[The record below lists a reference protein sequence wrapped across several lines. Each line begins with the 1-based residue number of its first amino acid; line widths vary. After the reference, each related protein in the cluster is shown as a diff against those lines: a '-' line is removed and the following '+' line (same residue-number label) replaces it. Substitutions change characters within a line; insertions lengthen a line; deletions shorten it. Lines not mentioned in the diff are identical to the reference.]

1 VADVAIT
8 EKRVTWAELFFDLVY
23 VFAVTE
29 VSALLHA
36 DHSWAGVL
44 RALVVF
50 VPIYWSWVGTSVLA
64 NTQDLSGAASRIGI
78 FAVALAGLFMALAVP
93 EAYGERGVLFGCAY
107 LAARVVLAIMLFR
120 RIPFTLNPIAV
131 GLMVSGPLIF
141 AGGFAHG
148 SAREAIWAVAAAIDL
163 SSPTILQGRL
173 RTMRFDPSHL
183 AERFGLLLI
192 IALGESV
199 VAIGGPAASD
209 KHLSAG
215 VLAAVAT
222 AFVLACG
229 LWWVYFHFAADAM
242 RYAMTTAQVQTHIAR
257 HVMSYGHL
265 MLVGAVISI
274 AVGMREAVV
283 RPGDQLSWGV
293 TGLLLGG
300 SALYLATFGYTRWA
314 MFRLVSTTRL
324 TASAVVLALLPLA
337 PHLPALGALMLV
349 AAVLVVLNVV
359 EHMRVRTALVA
370 QNAGQAEMGQDAGV
384 HEAGDG

>member
-1 VADVAIT
+1 VTDVEIT

-29 VSALLHA
+29 VSSLLSA

-44 RALVVF
+44 RAIIVF

-64 NTQDLSGAASRIGI
+64 NTQDLSAAASRIGI

-93 EAYGERGVLFGCAY
+93 EAYGERGVLFGSAY
-107 LAARVVLAIMLFR
+107 LTARVVLAIMLFR
-120 RIPFTLNPIAV
+120 RVPVSINPIAV
-131 GLMVSGPLIF
+131 GLVVSGPLIF

-148 SAREAIWAVAAAIDL
+148 TAREAIWGLAAAIDL
-163 SSPTILQGRL
+163 SSPTVLKTRL
-173 RTMRFDPSHL
+173 RSMHFDPSHL

-199 VAIGGPAASD
+199 VAIGGPAASG

-222 AFVLACG
+222 AFVFACG

-242 RYAMTTAQVQTHIAR
+242 RYAMTTAQVQSHIAR

-265 MLVGAVISI
+265 MLVGSVISI
-274 AVGMREAVV
+274 AVGMREAVA
-283 RPGDQLSWGV
+283 RPGQELSWGV
-293 TGLLLGG
+293 TGLLFGG
-300 SALYLATFGYTRWA
+300 CALYLATYGYTRWA

-324 TASAVVLALLPLA
+324 TASAVVLALLPVA
-337 PHLPALGALMLV
+337 RHLPALGALLLA

-359 EHMRVRTALVA
+359 EYWRVRRALGA
-370 QNAGQAEMGQDAGV
+370 QDARQAEVGQDAGV
-384 HEAGDG
+384 HEASDG

>member
-1 VADVAIT
+1 MTHAEVEIA

-29 VSALLHA
+29 VSSLLHA

-64 NTQDLSGAASRIGI
+64 NTQDLSGAASRMGI
-78 FAVALAGLFMALAVP
+78 FAVGLAGLFMALAVP
-93 EAYGERGVLFGCAY
+93 EAYGERGVLFGCGY
-107 LAARVVLAIMLFR
+107 LAARIVLAVLLFGHQR
-120 RIPFTLNPIAV
+120 VVVNPIGV
-131 GLMVSGPLIF
+131 GLVLSGPLIL

-148 SAREAIWAVAAAIDL
+148 TVREAIWAVAAAIDL
-163 SSPTILQGRL
+163 SSPTVLRARL
-173 RTMRFDPSHL
+173 RHMHFDPSHL

-192 IALGESV
+192 IAMGESV

-222 AFVLACG
+222 AFVFACA

-265 MLVGAVISI
+265 LLVGSVISI
-274 AVGMREAVV
+274 AVGMREAVI
-283 RPGDQLSWGV
+283 RPGHDLGWGV

-300 SALYLATFGYTRWA
+300 CAIYLATYGYTRWA

-324 TASAVVLALLPLA
+324 AASAVVLVLLPVA

-349 AAVLVVLNVV
+349 AVVLITLNVV
-359 EHMRVRTALVA
+359 EHIRVRRASA
-370 QNAGQAEMGQDAGV
+370 A
-384 HEAGDG
+384 